1 MSRLTVIFLLVGA
14 IVPLISSQCTPKTAT
29 PLLKR
34 AVYDFTLGLMRRINQ
49 ETESHFVTSALSPW
63 ALISTMSLGAANDTL
78 KEIQNVLRLH
88 PQKCFNNLFF
98 NLINQITSKP
108 SNPAAGMLERS
119 ATIFFDGSLNIKP
132 KFLNDV
138 TNIAASDARIVS
150 FYDRTVTSAIINEHV
165 RSVTN
170 DAIDEIVTPSDLDDV
185 YVVMIDAL
193 YFKGAWKIPF
203 PYEDTEISAFYNSK
217 GQQIGDVSL
226 MYVSSRFNT
235 TSIDQIQ
242 AQVLELPYGEDTRYG
257 MLIFLPYQNVTISR
271 LIDSLK
277 KISISSIYILFGNQE
292 PQAVDVQIPRFK
304 INTDINNLKELLM
317 DMGLQNLFD
326 QNTGNF
332 PGISDYPLYV
342 SNFIQKANI
351 EVTEEGTEA
360 SAATAA
366 FLESRMLPDQF
377 VANKPFLFMIV
388 DRQFHIPIFTG
399 AYSKPSNF

>member
-1 MSRLTVIFLLVGA
+1 MLKLTIIFLLIGA
-14 IVPLISSQCTPKTAT
+14 TVPLISAQCAQKTAT

-34 AVYDFTLGLMRRINQ
+34 AVYDFTLGLVRRINQ

-63 ALISTMSLGAANDTL
+63 ALISTMSLGAADDTL

-88 PQKCFNNLFF
+88 PQSCFNNLFF
-98 NLINQITSKP
+98 SLVKQITRKP

-119 ATIFFDGSLNIKP
+119 ATIFFDGSLNVKQ
-132 KFLNDV
+132 KFLNDAS
-138 TNIAASDARIVS
+138 NIAASDARIVS
-150 FYDRTVTSAIINEHV
+150 FYDSTVTSAIINEHV

-170 DAIDEIVTPSDLDDV
+170 DAIDEIVTPSDLEDV
-185 YVVMIDAL
+185 YVMMVDAL
-193 YFKGAWKIPF
+193 YFKGAWKTPF
-203 PYEDTEISAFYNSK
+203 PYEDTEISAFYSSK

-226 MYVSSRFNT
+226 MYVSAPFKM
-235 TSIDQIQ
+235 TSVDQIE
-242 AQVLELPYGEDTRYG
+242 AQVLELPYGDDNKYA
-257 MLIFLPYQNVTISR
+257 MLIFLPYQNVTIPK
-271 LIDSLK
+271 LIDSMK

-292 PQAVDVQIPRFK
+292 KQTVDVQIPRFK
-304 INTDINNLKELLM
+304 INTDINNLKELLI

-326 QNTGNF
+326 QNKGNF

-360 SAATAA
+360 SSATAA
-366 FLESRMLPDQF
+366 FMESRMLPDQF

-388 DRQFHIPIFTG
+388 DTQFHIPIFTG